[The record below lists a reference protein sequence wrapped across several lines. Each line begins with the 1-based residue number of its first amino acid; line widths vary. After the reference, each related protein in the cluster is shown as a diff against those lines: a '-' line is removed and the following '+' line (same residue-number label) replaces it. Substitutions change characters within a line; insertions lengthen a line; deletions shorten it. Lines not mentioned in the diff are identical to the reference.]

1 MKLIPVGARGS
12 FTPPEVLANR
22 FKDPIQPA
30 VFPNG
35 LMTMLMENAALNAI
49 KPYLTLVKS
58 PLARPSM
65 SVNSRQR
72 WSRTKSWPKPR

>member
-1 MKLIPVGARGS
+1 
-12 FTPPEVLANR
+12 
-22 FKDPIQPA
+22 
-30 VFPNG
+30 
-35 LMTMLMENAALNAI
+35 
-49 KPYLTLVKS
+49 LTLVKS